1 MRRLEFR
8 NMCKAYGA
16 AKALDAV
23 DLSLEGGQVHAL
35 MGENGA
41 GKSTLIKLLAGVVPA
56 DRLTAMVDDTDIAL
70 ISAQDAQRAGFRF
83 IHQELN
89 IVPQISVAENM
100 LLGRTFPR
108 RFGFAVDWRQVHE
121 RAREA
126 LAFLGV
132 DHIDVGVLAGE
143 LNTGDRMLMKIAAAF
158 VSDPVSDERALLYV
172 LDEPTA
178 ALTNAESKL
187 LFDVIARLAATG
199 AAVLYVSHRIDEVL
213 RICDAV
219 TVLRDGRLVSS
230 GPTTETDKVQII
242 RDMTGRDVSDTY
254 PAASA
259 TPRLDVIVE
268 MNDVSAG
275 PLSGINFELR
285 AGEVIGIAG
294 LANAGQSAILKTFM
308 GLHSVRRGLAQLQ
321 CKPLPRSPEQAWQRG
336 IAYLPRERRS
346 EGLMLN
352 MSIRANIT
360 LPHLTGLKASASQE
374 WQMADVLS
382 RQMRLKCEHLDQPV
396 TQLSGGNQQKV
407 LFARALHGLPNLL
420 LLDEPTR
427 GVDVGAKYDIYCTV
441 REASAKGCAILM
453 TSSDLP
459 ELLGMCDWILV
470 LHNGRQAHKLDC
482 DGLTSSELLS
492 HFYEDKAA

>member
-1 MRRLEFR
+1 MHRLEFR
-8 NMCKAYGA
+8 NMCKAYGG
-16 AKALDAV
+16 AKALDGV
-23 DLSLEGGQVHAL
+23 DLSLSGGRVHAL

-56 DRLTAMVDDTDIAL
+56 DVLFVSVDDIEIAL
-70 ISAQDAQRAGFRF
+70 TSAQAAQRAGFRF

-89 IVPQISVAENM
+89 IVPQVSVAENM

-108 RFGFAVDWRQVHE
+108 RFGLAVDWKQVNA
-121 RAREA
+121 RAQDA
-126 LAFLGV
+126 LAFLGA
-132 DHIDVGVLAGE
+132 DHIDVRALAGD
-143 LNTGDRMLMKIAAAF
+143 LTTGDRMLMKIAAAF
-158 VSDPVSDERALLYV
+158 VTDPITDERAVLYV

-178 ALTNAESKL
+178 ALTSAESEL

-213 RICDAV
+213 RICDVV

-230 GPTTETDKVQII
+230 GPTSATDKAQII
-242 RDMTGRDVSDTY
+242 RDMTGRNVADAFPVA
-254 PAASA
+254 AASPA
-259 TPRLDVIVE
+259 PDVIVS
-268 MNDVSAG
+268 MDRVSAG
-275 PLSGINFELR
+275 RLSDITFDLH

-294 LANAGQSAILKTFM
+294 LANAGQGTFLETFI
-308 GLHSVRRGLAQLQ
+308 GLHKVTSGHAQLRGVA
-321 CKPLPRSPEQAWQRG
+321 LPRSPEQAWRRG

-352 MSIRANIT
+352 MSIRANIA
-360 LPHLTGLKASASQE
+360 LPHLTGVQANASRE
-374 WQMADVLS
+374 RHMAETLS
-382 RQMRLKCEHLDQPV
+382 SQMRLKCEHLDQPV

-407 LFARALHGLPNLL
+407 LFARALYGLPDLL

-459 ELLGMCDWILV
+459 ELLGMCDRIIV
-470 LHNGRQAHKLDC
+470 LQDGRQAHMLDC
-482 DGLTSSELLS
+482 DGLTSSDLLS
-492 HFYEDKAA
+492 HFYEAKAA

>member
-1 MRRLEFR
+1 
-8 NMCKAYGA
+8 
-16 AKALDAV
+16 
-23 DLSLEGGQVHAL
+23 
-35 MGENGA
+35 
-41 GKSTLIKLLAGVVPA
+41 
-56 DRLTAMVDDTDIAL
+56 
-70 ISAQDAQRAGFRF
+70 
-83 IHQELN
+83 
-89 IVPQISVAENM
+89 
-100 LLGRTFPR
+100 
-108 RFGFAVDWRQVHE
+108 
-121 RAREA
+121 
-126 LAFLGV
+126 
-132 DHIDVGVLAGE
+132 
-143 LNTGDRMLMKIAAAF
+143 
-158 VSDPVSDERALLYV
+158 
-172 LDEPTA
+172 
-178 ALTNAESKL
+178 
-187 LFDVIARLAATG
+187 VIARLAATG

-275 PLSGINFELR
+275 PLSGINFKLR

-360 LPHLTGLKASASQE
+360 LPHLTGLKASASRE
-374 WQMADVLS
+374 RQMADVLS
-382 RQMRLKCEHLDQPV
+382 SQMRLKCEHLDQPV